1 MGKTCTERTK
11 LAKANEIVE
20 DEQNFSCAKMLLR
33 KKRTMKEWFKSFLLD
48 QRFYWTNNFTKQS
61 FSKKTNKIDGTW
73 TIILR
78 KIEINFLT
86 NRKNTNKM
94 GPSQTMDDEIT
105 KKSIRPSHINI
116 VQSTSIFHDNNN
128 ILFCVLFYPHYWSV
142 LCCHA
147 FFLKCVWKVI
157 LLVKQLETIIRGT
170 RMKITPPSSGNVNIP
185 LKFEEH
191 K

>member
-1 MGKTCTERTK
+1 MIIQRRLNRTEWINFFLK
-11 LAKANEIVE
+11 LIWHPAE
-20 DEQNFSCAKMLLR
+20 NFSCAKMLLR

-105 KKSIRPSHINI
+105 KKISTPISINI

-147 FFLKCVWKVI
+147 FFSEVCLKSY
-157 LLVKQLETIIRGT
+157 
-170 RMKITPPSSGNVNIP
+170 PPR
-185 LKFEEH
+185 
-191 K
+191 